1 VEADFEHLEVHV
13 HKGEKVV
20 KLQEQNADPA
30 VQVPSAETG
39 YQKTA
44 EDYSPSTHKIKL
56 PLKFAS

>member
-30 VQVPSAETG
+30 VQVPSAETAG
-39 YQKTA
+39 KG
-44 EDYSPSTHKIKL
+44 SHKHIQ
-56 PLKFAS
+56 